1 MTQEVLPPPAS
12 SACPPAFQAFGLEIK
27 RTKYANKVPPLS
39 RQDYE
44 ALKES
49 LKRRGFLA
57 KYPIVINA
65 NGDVLDGHH
74 RLKLCIELGIE
85 PVFAIQDFAGDE
97 IEEELF
103 VRQINRARRQ
113 LPLWQKIEMALE
125 EKPLLAKQAERNM
138 KAGKILS
145 PDKERVHTDK
155 KLASELG
162 IGTGTLWMVEQV
174 VKAAKESQ
182 EEKLEYDYDARY
194 RGHEGPTYAQ
204 LLSDAR
210 IGRLTPVEAY
220 NVLKRD
226 QRIKAKRAEVAE
238 AATARGLPKTL
249 LLNADSTKFEETLPE
264 IKDNSVDLIVTDPPY
279 LQEYLHDVFEAL
291 ARFAAKKLKP
301 GGSLLFYYNVYFE
314 PKIHQMFAK
323 YEEKEQLTWWWRF
336 HVDHEG
342 SNNNAIVHERRVKV
356 KGKPMMWFVKGKR
369 RLTDS
374 FVSDAIHSTK
384 PDKDKHPWAQSQVE
398 AEYLVKMLTISEG
411 SLVVD
416 PFLGSG
422 AFAIPAIKLG
432 RYFIGIELDKE
443 TLDRATSYIAQETQ

>member
-1 MTQEVLPPPAS
+1 MTQEVLPPPPS

-27 RTKYANKVPPLS
+27 TTKYANKVPPLS

-138 KAGKILS
+138 KEGKTLS
-145 PDKERVHTDK
+145 PDRERVHTDK
-155 KLASELG
+155 SSASELG

-174 VKAAKESQ
+174 VKAAKASP

-226 QRIKAKRAEVAE
+226 QRIKAKRAEAAE
-238 AATARGLPKTL
+238 AATAGACP
-249 LLNADSTKFEETLPE
+249 
-264 IKDNSVDLIVTDPPY
+264 
-279 LQEYLHDVFEAL
+279 
-291 ARFAAKKLKP
+291 
-301 GGSLLFYYNVYFE
+301 
-314 PKIHQMFAK
+314 
-323 YEEKEQLTWWWRF
+323 
-336 HVDHEG
+336 
-342 SNNNAIVHERRVKV
+342 
-356 KGKPMMWFVKGKR
+356 
-369 RLTDS
+369 RLS
-374 FVSDAIHSTK
+374 CS
-384 PDKDKHPWAQSQVE
+384 
-398 AEYLVKMLTISEG
+398 MLTLQNLKRPSQ
-411 SLVVD
+411 
-416 PFLGSG
+416 
-422 AFAIPAIKLG
+422 
-432 RYFIGIELDKE
+432 R
-443 TLDRATSYIAQETQ
+443 